1 MICFLQIKEE
11 GEEEGEEEEEEDVE
25 EVIFEVRVIYFD
37 FVVL

>member
-1 MICFLQIKEE
+1 MCFLQIKEE

>member
-1 MICFLQIKEE
+1 MMCFLQIKEE

>member
-1 MICFLQIKEE
+1 MCFLKIKEE

>member
-1 MICFLQIKEE
+1 MCFLQIKEE

-25 EVIFEVRVIYFD
+25 EVIFEVRVIYID

>member
-1 MICFLQIKEE
+1 MSFLQIKEE

>member
-1 MICFLQIKEE
+1 MCLLQIKEE